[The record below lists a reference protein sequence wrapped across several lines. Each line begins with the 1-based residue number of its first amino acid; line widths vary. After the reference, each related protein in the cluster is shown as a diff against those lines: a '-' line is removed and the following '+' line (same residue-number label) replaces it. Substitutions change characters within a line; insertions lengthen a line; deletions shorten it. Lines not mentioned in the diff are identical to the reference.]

1 MKKIIATAL
10 ILCALLTMSSCNM
23 EIVDTVF
30 SYDYAIVSFPG
41 GSSEKIKIR
50 SWRDYEDSDQIQI
63 TSEDGTVYLF
73 HSENIVLVKEGK
85 K

>member
-23 EIVDTVF
+23 EIIDTVY

-50 SWRDYEDSDQIQI
+50 S
-63 TSEDGTVYLF
+63 
-73 HSENIVLVKEGK
+73 
-85 K
+85 